1 MNAPSDDILDIVVLE
16 PKEPI
21 TSVIFWLL
29 VAAILIIAFAIGLW
43 SFLRHRAR
51 KKAVPPPEI
60 RVADALKK
68 LRVERE
74 QLEPNRFSLRL
85 SGALKDFLTEKYEDP
100 VRYETTQEFLER
112 ISERGSCL
120 PEAAQNSLHEFLV
133 ASDELKF
140 GNPVDAAE
148 KTEPLLLK
156 ASEVIQN
163 CRPLP
168 PIQRS

>member
-16 PKEPI
+16 PRESI

-29 VAAILIIAFAIGLW
+29 VVAILLIAFAIGSW
-43 SFLRHRAR
+43 IFLRHRAR

-60 RVADALKK
+60 RVAHALKK

-85 SGALKDFLTEKYEDP
+85 SDALKDFLTEKYEDP
-100 VRYETTQEFLER
+100 VRYETAQEFLER
-112 ISERGSCL
+112 ISKRRSRL

-140 GNPVDAAE
+140 GNPVDADE

-156 ASEVIQN
+156 AGEVIQN

-168 PIQRS
+168 PNQRS